1 MVVSPW
7 RTALQPPGTSLSSG
21 FRSWL
26 RHLSTSTPQ
35 GQGLSKHHAVTLWV
49 RPPRLRALARSRGAA
64 GHREVPTQPSRSG
77 QPQDT
82 LLQRQVTALRG
93 RLAELRA
100 ATEKCVPT
108 RWPKGARGHPGG
120 GGRVYRAGQAGGQV
134 P

>member
-1 MVVSPW
+1 MSRLGVSPPSSAPSLGRGLCGGVPW

-21 FRSWL
+21 FRSWP

-77 QPQDT
+77 QPQ
-82 LLQRQVTALRG
+82 A
-93 RLAELRA
+93 RA
-100 ATEKCVPT
+100 
-108 RWPKGARGHPGG
+108 
-120 GGRVYRAGQAGGQV
+120 RAGLVGSLL
-134 P
+134 